1 MGLMDRL
8 RPSQPRWRHPEAAV
22 RLEAVREMTVDA
34 GDALTVLATS
44 DEDAR
49 VRKAAVARLD
59 HMDTLGRVASADVD
73 SSVREEAAARLAAI
87 AADATDET
95 IGRAAVAA
103 LGGGADARI
112 YLTLAKG
119 ASLDAVGRAAVDALL
134 DSKALSAVARQSRH
148 EIVARAALDRLDDAA
163 ELAQVALR
171 SEHRDVALAAL
182 DRVTD
187 REAIEHIA
195 SRAKHK
201 AVVRR
206 ARALL
211 RPPVESDSPVNQFGA
226 ALGPEPVDEAS
237 ETPVATLHDDQ
248 QPPFADVQTPSLVP
262 GGEPVVESPT
272 LAGALP
278 AGDPLAGS
286 AAVIAPA
293 EVPES
298 AEANES
304 VHAPEVAEA
313 PEPVPAPETVS
324 APETAAS
331 SLPVAG
337 NETVDVPP
345 PAEMPVPVAV
355 PDTPEQRAEKLSH
368 LIQLLDGA
376 EQVLSATDF
385 PDARTRWNALRRD
398 WTAILLDLAIDEET
412 AGRIRRIEAQIDE
425 RESALREARTKQ
437 QHENLLR
444 LQHLSEQLEK
454 VAQSERLTLRD
465 AERALR
471 EARAALDAPGP
482 LPSRQDQQMMV
493 ARLKSVQSMLFPRV
507 QDLREADE
515 WERWANAGVQESL
528 IRRLEGLREEA
539 DPANVARQLRQIHD
553 EWHKVRSV
561 PREKG
566 RDLWQ
571 RYKTVEA
578 EIRERCES
586 FFQHVAS
593 ERGDNLKAKEALC
606 EQVEALTESTDW
618 IRTAETIKGLQAQW
632 KTIGPVTPGHEKA
645 IWERFRAACDHFFT
659 RRKQDLTERKTV
671 WTVNLQ
677 KKEQICAALEALADT
692 TDWDHALAEVKRLQA
707 DWRTVGPVKRSRA
720 ESLLLRFRNASERF
734 FDSYA
739 HRNDQEV
746 ARQAAAREQACQ
758 SLEALLPAGDDP
770 ATVPEEGI
778 LKHVLALKRQWD
790 SAPTLPR
797 AEGEPL
803 AARFAQAMNRL
814 SELHADAFKGSE
826 LDPETTR
833 QRLEHLCELVE
844 GLAGE
849 DRSSEQLSPAAI
861 LATQWREALAANTI
875 GGRADDEAKWRNAAE
890 EIRKAQAAW
899 RRIGPLSDATSRE
912 LNDRF
917 QRACNRFFR
926 QRERRNPSTP
936 QGR

>member
-1 MGLMDRL
+1 MGLIDRL
-8 RPSQPRWRHPEAAV
+8 RSQPRWKHPDAEV
-22 RLEAVREMTVDA
+22 RLAAVREMTADA
-34 GDALTVLATS
+34 RDTLAELAAT
-44 DEDAR
+44 DDDAR
-49 VRKAAVARLD
+49 VRKTAVTRLD
-59 HMDTLGRVASADVD
+59 HVQTLGRVASGDTDAG
-73 SSVREEAAARLAAI
+73 VRAEAAARLASL

-95 IGRAAVAA
+95 VGRAALEA

-119 ASLDAVGRAAVDALL
+119 ASLDAVGRAAVDALH

-148 EIVARAALDRLDDAA
+148 ELVARAALDRLDDPA

-182 DRVTD
+182 ERMSD
-187 REAIEHIA
+187 RELIEQVA

-201 AVVRR
+201 AVVHR

-211 RPPVESDSPVNQFGA
+211 RQRGESDPPVDQAGRPLRSD
-226 ALGPEPVDEAS
+226 PVDEAS
-237 ETPVATLHDDQ
+237 ETPVATQHDDQ
-248 QPPFADVQTPSLVP
+248 PLPAVDVLTFSPAPVE
-262 GGEPVVESPT
+262 EPVAER
-272 LAGALP
+272 
-278 AGDPLAGS
+278 PLSEAPEAV
-286 AAVIAPA
+286 AAQTSEAVAA
-293 EVPES
+293 TES
-298 AEANES
+298 AQ
-304 VHAPEVAEA
+304 A
-313 PEPVPAPETVS
+313 PEPVAAFEAVESPVPAEEPAPVV
-324 APETAAS
+324 
-331 SLPVAG
+331 VA
-337 NETVDVPP
+337 
-345 PAEMPVPVAV
+345 
-355 PDTPEQRAEKLSH
+355 DTPGQRAERLAH
-368 LIQLLDGA
+368 LVQLLDGA
-376 EQVLSATDF
+376 EQVLAATDF

-398 WTAILLDLAIDEET
+398 WSSILPSLELDDET
-412 AGRIRRIEAQIDE
+412 AARVKRIESQIDE
-425 RESALREARTKQ
+425 RELALREARSRQ

-454 VAQSERLTLRD
+454 VAQGERLTLRD
-465 AERALR
+465 AERVLR

-482 LPSRQDQQMMV
+482 LPSRQDQQLMV
-493 ARLKSVQSMLFPRV
+493 ARLKSVQSLVFPRV

-528 IRRLEGLREEA
+528 IRRLEALREEP
-539 DPANVARQLRQIHD
+539 DQANVARQLRQIHD
-553 EWHKVRSV
+553 EWHKVRTV

-571 RYKTVEA
+571 RYRTVES
-578 EIRERCES
+578 EIRDRCES
-586 FFQHVAS
+586 FFEHVAT
-593 ERGDNLKAKEALC
+593 ERDANLKAKTALC

-632 KTIGPVTPGHEKA
+632 KTLGPVTPGHEKA
-645 IWERFRAACDHFFT
+645 VWERFRAACDRFFT
-659 RRKQDLTERKTV
+659 RRKEDLTERKTV

-677 KKEQICAALEALADT
+677 KKEQICAALEALAET
-692 TDWDHALAEVKRLQA
+692 TDWDHALVEVKRLQA
-707 DWRTVGPVKRSRA
+707 DWRSVGPVKRSRA
-720 ESLLLRFRNASERF
+720 ESLLLRFRNGSERF

-746 ARQAAAREQACQ
+746 ARQAAVREQVCQ
-758 SLEALLPAGDDP
+758 SLEALLPAGDEP
-770 ATVPEEGI
+770 AIVPDDGI

-803 AARFAQAMNRL
+803 AVRFAQAMNRL
-814 SELHADAFKGSE
+814 SELHAEAFKGSE

-849 DRSSEQLSPAAI
+849 DRTSEQLSPAAI

-899 RRIGPLSDATSRE
+899 RRIGPLPDASARE

-926 QRERRNPSTP
+926 QRERRNPTAP
-936 QGR
+936 PLR

>member
-1 MGLMDRL
+1 MTADHRDTLAEL
-8 RPSQPRWRHPEAAV
+8 AV
-22 RLEAVREMTVDA
+22 
-34 GDALTVLATS
+34 GD
-44 DEDAR
+44 DDAR
-49 VRKAAVARLD
+49 VRKAAIARLD
-59 HMDTLGRVASADVD
+59 HVETLGRVAAGDADAG
-73 SSVREEAAARLAAI
+73 VREDAAVRLAGL
-87 AADATDET
+87 AADATDEAM
-95 IGRAAVAA
+95 GRAAVDA
-103 LGGGADARI
+103 LGSGSDARI

-119 ASLDAVGRAAVDALL
+119 ASLEAVGRAAVDALR

-148 EIVARAALDRLDDAA
+148 ELVARAALDRLDDPA

-182 DRVTD
+182 DRMSD
-187 REAIEHIA
+187 REAIEQVA
-195 SRAKHK
+195 GRAKHK

-211 RPPVESDSPVNQFGA
+211 RQPGESDPPVDQTGRPLRSDLVN
-226 ALGPEPVDEAS
+226 EAS
-237 ETPVATLHDDQ
+237 ETPVATQHDDQ
-248 QPPFADVQTPSLVP
+248 QPPTVDVQTPSPAPV
-262 GGEPVVESPT
+262 EEAVVESP
-272 LAGALP
+272 LSEAPDAV
-278 AGDPLAGS
+278 
-286 AAVIAPA
+286 AAPP
-293 EVPES
+293 PEPVV
-298 AEANES
+298 AVDA
-304 VHAPEVAEA
+304 VQAPEVAQALEVAHASEVAHA
-313 PEPVPAPETVS
+313 PEAAET
-324 APETAAS
+324 
-331 SLPVAG
+331 
-337 NETVDVPP
+337 
-345 PAEMPVPVAV
+345 PVPVEEPAPV
-355 PDTPEQRAEKLSH
+355 VVADTPEQRAEKLAH
-368 LIQLLDGA
+368 LAQLLDGA
-376 EQVLSATDF
+376 DQVLAATDF

-398 WTAILLDLAIDEET
+398 WTSMLPGLELDEET
-412 AGRIRRIEAQIDE
+412 AARVKRIEAQIDD
-425 RESALREARTKQ
+425 RESALREARTRQ

-454 VAQSERLTLRD
+454 VAQGERLTLRD

-482 LPSRQDQQMMV
+482 LPSRQDQQAMV
-493 ARLKSVQSMLFPRV
+493 ARLKSVQSLLFPRV

-528 IRRLEGLREEA
+528 IRRLEALREEA

-553 EWHKVRSV
+553 EWHKVRTV

-593 ERGDNLKAKEALC
+593 ERGESLKAKEMLC
-606 EQVEALTESTDW
+606 EQVEALAESTDW

-677 KKEQICAALEALADT
+677 KKEQICAALEALAES
-692 TDWDHALAEVKRLQA
+692 TDWDHALVEVKRLQS

-746 ARQAAAREQACQ
+746 ARQAAAREQVCQ
-758 SLEALLPAGDDP
+758 GLELLLPAGDQQ
-770 ATVPEEGI
+770 AVVPEEGI

-803 AARFAQAMNRL
+803 AERFAQAMNRL
-814 SELHADAFKGSE
+814 SELHAEAFKGSE

-844 GLAGE
+844 GLAGAE
-849 DRSSEQLSPAAI
+849 RSSEQLSPAAI

-899 RRIGPLSDATSRE
+899 RRIGPLPDSSARE
-912 LNDRF
+912 LNERF

-926 QRERRNPSTP
+926 QRERRNPSAP